1 MWYVIPWMVYVGGQ
15 ATADCGVMIPALNSA
30 VEVMT
35 FIEEPGATA
44 AVSAKSLKP
53 SLLATARMSP
63 VDGWMTTIELFLCM
77 PTAARAA
84 VSSAVVIVV
93 VIDGTLSGAT
103 TIAWLFATT
112 LPLVVSIWTSSPGL
126 ALPGRRGLLRSVEM
140 LLSPASPKV
149 VRPSP
154 LASVTRP
161 TVGAT

>member
-1 MWYVIPWMVYVGGQ
+1 MVYVGGQ
-15 ATADCGVMIPALNSA
+15 VTADCGLAMVPELSRA

-63 VDGWMTTIELFLCM
+63 VDGWMTTIELLGCM
-77 PTAARAA
+77 ATAARAA

-93 VIDGTLSGAT
+93 LTDGMWSGAT
-103 TIAWLFATT
+103 TIAALSGRAV
-112 LPLVVSIWTSSPGL
+112 PLVVSIWTSRPGL
-126 ALPGRRGLLRSVEM
+126 PSVDGRYLPMSVET

-154 LASVTRP
+154 LASV
-161 TVGAT
+161 